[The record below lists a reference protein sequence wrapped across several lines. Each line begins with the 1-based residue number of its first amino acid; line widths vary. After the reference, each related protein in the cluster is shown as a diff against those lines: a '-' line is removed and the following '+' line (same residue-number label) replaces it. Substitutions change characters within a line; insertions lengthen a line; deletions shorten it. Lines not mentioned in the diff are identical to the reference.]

1 MSTRTRF
8 LPAHGERG
16 FTLIEVMVALVI
28 GTLIIGGVMGL
39 VSASLQ
45 FSTRV
50 KEKSAIQPVLE
61 SAADLVLSNP
71 NLLDQ
76 GSIRMESF
84 PDVPVVQ
91 VSTEPV
97 ETSANRFGRDHSKHL
112 FRVQL
117 RYMGHMLEFSMVVT
131 EQQVK

>member
-1 MSTRTRF
+1 MRTRL

-45 FSTRV
+45 FSTRI

-71 NLLDQ
+71 DLLDQ

-91 VSTEPV
+91 VSAEPV
-97 ETSANRFGRDHSKHL
+97 ETSASRFGRDHSKHL